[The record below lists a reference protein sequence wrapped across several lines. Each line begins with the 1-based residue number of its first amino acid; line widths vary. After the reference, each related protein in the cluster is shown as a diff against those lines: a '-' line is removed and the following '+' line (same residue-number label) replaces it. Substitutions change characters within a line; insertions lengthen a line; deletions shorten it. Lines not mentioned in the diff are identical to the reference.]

1 MIKFYN
7 KLFVCAVLFFSISF
21 AQPGVARA
29 ESSPVDKLATVLPD
43 DVLGFVATSGG
54 EHLKPA
60 FEKSS
65 LGRMWYDPGVQ
76 TFYQSIKKEVLAKIK
91 QEIPNSNDAKIPDIV
106 MDLVKLVGSRPIIIG
121 AARKAATEG
130 PPVYGFA
137 ILDAGTR
144 KAEIASSITK
154 LEALADEGD
163 IVEIKVGSFKM
174 HGPKDDADVPGYW
187 GWVGNY
193 LVFAVNDGEGLAL
206 KYLQK
211 PRAAAASYLKEVSG
225 TSDVLAVYVDCQKI
239 TEVVSAVAEQE
250 GAKDQFCLATAVI
263 KELGFANVKTL
274 VSRVGFAGPDV
285 VCNELIEVPQLR
297 TGMLACF
304 KSINLKMFD
313 MVDARAVNAAAV
325 NCDIAGVYDTIMRAI
340 KVAAPNDVYAEIQQ
354 VIAEFESDAKFNI
367 RKGLLESLAGPMIF
381 YSLPAGVM
389 MEAPSGGFVVI
400 AKPKDAALLEK
411 TMVSLG
417 KFAASQGEGMLQVSS
432 QPQSD
437 GRTLHSWVIA
447 PLAMMQILPCW
458 TVVDDHI
465 VIASNMTLY
474 NVAVKQ
480 IVSAGPGKKSL
491 RTTEGYRKATAE
503 LTDNLIYLRYTNSKV
518 QITQLMTSLQQYWP
532 MVTMFATQ
540 AGVKLP
546 IMLPLVGDIVKDMG
560 SSCQYAWFDAQGL
573 RSHYRGPGVE
583 MSLGSVAGASLAAG
597 IMMPA
602 LFHVRQVSTR
612 VVSGTNLSVIGK
624 ACLIYANDYE
634 EKFPPNLQELVE
646 KADLSSKCLESPR
659 KPKGFDGPSYIYVS
673 GQTVLMEP
681 GNIIAYENPG
691 FCSDKIN
698 VLFLD
703 SHVQAM
709 KPDEFLRELEA
720 TYKRLG
726 RKMPEVKFK
735 GTRRR
740 RSVKEVQTIPMPV
753 EK

>member
-7 KLFVCAVLFFSISF
+7 KLFICAVLFFLIGF
-21 AQPGVARA
+21 AQPGVVRA
-29 ESSPVDKLATVLPD
+29 ESPPVDKLATVLPD

-54 EHLKPA
+54 EYLKPA
-60 FEKSS
+60 FEKST

-76 TFYQSIKKEVLAKIK
+76 TFYQSIKKEVLTKIK
-91 QEIPNSNDAKIPDIV
+91 QEMETSDDAKVPDIV
-106 MDLVKLVGSRPIIIG
+106 MDFVKLVVNRPIIVG
-121 AARKAATEG
+121 AAQKAATEG

-137 ILDAGTR
+137 ILDAGTH
-144 KAEIASSITK
+144 KAEIASAIAK

-163 IVEIKVGSFKM
+163 IAEVKVGSFKM
-174 HGPKDDADVPGYW
+174 HGPKDDAGVPGYW

-211 PRAAAASYLKEVSG
+211 PRAAATSYLKEVSG

-239 TEVVSAVAEQE
+239 TEVVSAVADQE

-274 VSRVGFAGPDV
+274 ASRVGFAGPDV
-285 VCNELIEVPQLR
+285 VCNELIEVPQPR

-325 NCDIAGVYDTIMRAI
+325 NCDIAGVYDTIMRVI
-340 KVAAPNDVYAEIQQ
+340 KVAAPNDVYNEVQQ
-354 VIAEFESDAKFNI
+354 SIAEFESDAKFNI
-367 RKGLLESLAGPMIF
+367 RKGLLENLAGPMIF

-417 KFAASQGEGMLQVSS
+417 KFAASQSEGMLQVSS

-458 TVVDDHI
+458 AVVDDHI

-480 IVSAGPGKKSL
+480 IVSAGPWKKSL
-491 RTTEGYRKATAE
+491 RTTEGYKKATAE
-503 LTDNLIYLRYTNSKV
+503 LADNLIFFRYTDSKV
-518 QITQLMTSLQQYWP
+518 QFTQLMTTVQQYWP

-546 IMLPLVGDIVKDMG
+546 IMLPSVADIVKDIG
-560 SSCQYAWFDAQGL
+560 PSCQYAWFDAEGL

-583 MSLGSVAGASLAAG
+583 VSLGAVAGASLGVG

-602 LFHVRQVSTR
+602 LVGVRQQAKQ
-612 VVSGTNLSVIGK
+612 VVSGTNLSAIGK

-646 KADLSSKCLESPR
+646 KVELSPKCLESPR
-659 KPKGFDGPSYIYVS
+659 KPKDFDGPSYIYIS
-673 GQTVLMEP
+673 GQSPVRDHP
-681 GNIIAYENPG
+681 GNIIVYENPE

-726 RKMPEVKFK
+726 RKMP
-735 GTRRR
+735 
-740 RSVKEVQTIPMPV
+740 
-753 EK
+753 